1 MTRLGRSDIRRNW
14 HSPSSRKWN
23 LCQCQSI
30 DSICYDVGRSLLS
43 GNFHGV
49 SHPGCTSKTSA
60 LPRDVQHISNNR
72 MKRQSLAIETD
83 QDTAPPDN
91 VDPMVFR
98 ERISNL
104 RELVDDLRQRAEDV
118 TCTLEGFG
126 LFGVPPTLPIGA
138 RELDFYSEVRRF
150 EIFLIRN
157 ALRLTKG
164 SQVKAARLLKMHETT
179 LNSKLKSFNI
189 DHRDYA
195 IAVDG
200 QNS

>member
-1 MTRLGRSDIRRNW
+1 
-14 HSPSSRKWN
+14 
-23 LCQCQSI
+23 
-30 DSICYDVGRSLLS
+30 
-43 GNFHGV
+43 
-49 SHPGCTSKTSA
+49 
-60 LPRDVQHISNNR
+60 

-118 TCTLEGFG
+118 TYTLEGFG
-126 LFGVPPTLPIGA
+126 LFGLPTTLPIGA
-138 RELDFYSEVRRF
+138 SELDFYSEVRRF
-150 EIFLIRN
+150 EIFLITN

-164 SQVKAARLLKMHETT
+164 SQVKAARLLKMPETT
-179 LNSKLKSFNI
+179 LNTKLKNFNI

-200 QNS
+200 HGS